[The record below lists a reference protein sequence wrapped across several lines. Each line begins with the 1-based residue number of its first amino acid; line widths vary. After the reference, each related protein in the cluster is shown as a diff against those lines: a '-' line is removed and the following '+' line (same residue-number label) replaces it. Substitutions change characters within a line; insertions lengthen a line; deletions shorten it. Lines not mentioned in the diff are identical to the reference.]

1 MSNEIKLNFF
11 NVLFWLILILSIGF
25 FCAIHFFKFNPHNI
39 IAYLSIVCCC
49 AVGIFTFILSKSKVN
64 FWLMLG
70 LTFTLLADTFLV
82 LIQSQQTLA
91 MVLFSITQICY
102 FMVLYDINQNKKLLQ
117 LNLALRGGLFIILSL
132 VAILVLGS
140 AFSLLVFISMFYFSN
155 LFFNLIFSGINIKK
169 SPLLF
174 CGFLLFLL
182 CDILIG
188 LQVLT
193 TIITVPALENILS
206 YFNTYFD
213 LAWVFYLPSQLLIT
227 LSSIIYAKNLFIKN
241 PNSD

>member
-1 MSNEIKLNFF
+1 MSNEIKLNFL
-11 NVLFWLILILSIGF
+11 NILFWLTLILSIGF

-49 AVGIFTFILSKSKVN
+49 AVGIIIFILSKSKVN

-91 MVLFSITQICY
+91 MFLFAFAQICY
-102 FMVLYDINQNKKLLQ
+102 FVVLYFLNQNKKQLQ
-117 LNLALRGGLFIILSL
+117 LSLALRGGLFIALSL
-132 VAILVLGS
+132 IAWIVLNS

-155 LFFNLIFSGINIKK
+155 LFFNVIFSGINIKK

-174 CGFLLFLL
+174 CGFLLFIM

-193 TIITVPALENILS
+193 TIIPVPVLENILS
-206 YFNTYFD
+206 YLNSYFD
-213 LAWVFYLPSQLLIT
+213 LAWIFYLPSQLLIT
-227 LSSIIYAKNLFIKN
+227 LSSIIYAKNLFIKY
-241 PNSD
+241 P